1 MGFGPHPS
9 PEYAAAKA
17 GLIRFTS
24 SLAALREAMGV
35 RVNCVVPDWL
45 ATERAVAEL
54 AGMRP
59 EERAATL
66 APIPL
71 EEVADAVVA
80 CIRDEGMAGRVMVLW
95 RGAPRRL
102 LDQA

>member
-1 MGFGPHPS
+1 LGFGPHPS

-45 ATERAVAEL
+45 ATERVEKGPGGWQGKARRRRIGQHDML
-54 AGMRP
+54 AGPYR
-59 EERAATL
+59 
-66 APIPL
+66 L
-71 EEVADAVVA
+71 EPGSF
-80 CIRDEGMAGRVMVLW
+80 GMARYPYRQLRFGAGRIVD
-95 RGAPRRL
+95 GE
-102 LDQA
+102 